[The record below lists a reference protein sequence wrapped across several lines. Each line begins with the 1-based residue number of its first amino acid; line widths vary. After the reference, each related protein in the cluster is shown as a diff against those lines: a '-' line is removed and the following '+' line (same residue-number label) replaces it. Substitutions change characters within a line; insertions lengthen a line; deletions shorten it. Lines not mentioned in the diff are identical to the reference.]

1 VDRVHGGADHVLRRR
16 CKIKGYAYQGNYIGP
31 TLRVN
36 PGDTVRINLTNGL
49 GQPTNLHGHGMF
61 MSPIGISDNVL
72 RVMKSDTFNHVVW
85 KLPTD
90 IEPGTYWY
98 HSHLHGLVEPQI
110 FAGLSGVLI
119 VDGLEQL
126 LPPELQT
133 IQQHVVALKDLQ
145 VKDGAILTKNIDSNA
160 PTTRTVN
167 GQVDPGLS
175 VQTNQTQMLRLANI
189 GADIW
194 YRLRLSG
201 TQFTVIAQDANPVAQ
216 VWTADELVLPPGK
229 RYDVLV
235 RWPQPGTQS
244 LENPAVQHR
253 AQWRQLPPAAS
264 YDSAGQRRR
273 GSGCRVAH
281 FNGAAVT
288 ARYRQGRP
296 PDSDALQPLHR
307 RDRLPLPNRVSRG
320 QRDDGHHRHH

>member
-1 VDRVHGGADHVLRRR
+1 MRRR
-16 CKIKGYAYQGNYIGP
+16 ALVIPWAVVGLIVFILALVIGLGPIQTLPKAAGAGPSSPSSTAGATSAAELVPTTFKAEQRRPFEAPVELRPANGQLRTAFTVEPTTFSVAGAKIKGYAYQGNYIGP

-126 LPPELQT
+126 LPPELRT
-133 IQQHVVALKDLQ
+133 IQQQVVALK
-145 VKDGAILTKNIDSNA
+145 LT
-160 PTTRTVN
+160 
-167 GQVDPGLS
+167 
-175 VQTNQTQMLRLANI
+175 
-189 GADIW
+189 
-194 YRLRLSG
+194 
-201 TQFTVIAQDANPVAQ
+201 
-216 VWTADELVLPPGK
+216 
-229 RYDVLV
+229 
-235 RWPQPGTQS
+235 
-244 LENPAVQHR
+244 
-253 AQWRQLPPAAS
+253 
-264 YDSAGQRRR
+264 R
-273 GSGCRVAH
+273 G
-281 FNGAAVT
+281 
-288 ARYRQGRP
+288 
-296 PDSDALQPLHR
+296 
-307 RDRLPLPNRVSRG
+307 
-320 QRDDGHHRHH
+320 